1 MDALLVTEEVESQ
14 TPMPNTHAKSPSQT
28 SMSKHPLNSAV
39 RLLLEIAAIVT
50 FGIWGYHQSETG
62 LGILLAILL
71 PLGFA
76 VLWGVFAVRDDPSR
90 SGKTVVQTPG
100 FLRLILEL
108 ALFGAAA
115 WMILDLDYSLI
126 ALIFGLTAVI
136 HYFVSFD
143 RIAWL
148 LKQK

>member
-1 MDALLVTEEVESQ
+1 MQ
-14 TPMPNTHAKSPSQT
+14 I

-39 RLLLEIAAIVT
+39 RFLLELASIAV
-50 FGIWGYHQSETG
+50 FGIWGYHQTDTG
-62 LGILLAILL
+62 LRILLAILL

-76 VLWGVFAVRDDPSR
+76 LLWGVFAVKDDPSR
-90 SGKTVVQTPG
+90 SGKTVVRTPG
-100 FLRLILEL
+100 IIRLLLEL
-108 ALFGAAA
+108 SLFGAAA
-115 WMILDLDYSLI
+115 WMMLDLDYTLI
-126 ALIFGLTAVI
+126 ALILGLTVVI

>member
-1 MDALLVTEEVESQ
+1 
-14 TPMPNTHAKSPSQT
+14 MPKT
-28 SMSKHPLNSAV
+28 MSKHPLNSAV
-39 RLLLEIAAIVT
+39 RLLLEIAALVSY
-50 FGIWGYHQSETG
+50 GIWGYHQSESG
-62 LGILLAILL
+62 LRILLAILL

-76 VLWGVFAVRDDPSR
+76 GLWGVFAVKDDPSR

-100 FLRLILEL
+100 ILRLVLEL
-108 ALFGAAA
+108 GLFGAAA
-115 WMILDLDYSLI
+115 WMMLDLDYSLI
-126 ALIFGLTAVI
+126 AFIFGLTVII

>member
-1 MDALLVTEEVESQ
+1 M
-14 TPMPNTHAKSPSQT
+14 QT

-39 RLLLEIAAIVT
+39 RLLLEIAAIT
-50 FGIWGYHQSETG
+50 SFGIWGYHQSETG
-62 LGILLAILL
+62 IRVLLAILL

-76 VLWGVFAVRDDPSR
+76 VLWGVFAVRGDPSR

-100 FLRLILEL
+100 VIRLLLEL
-108 ALFGAAA
+108 GLFGASA
-115 WMILDLDYSLI
+115 WMMLDLDYSLI
-126 ALIFGLTAVI
+126 ALIFGLTVVL
-136 HYFVSFD
+136 HYIFSFD